1 MNLVNG
7 YNIRLYC
14 RQLNELSLSV
24 GKPVFI
30 AHSSVTRLSNDM
42 EQPKYSFVDYGST
55 PIEALATLH
64 GTVVNTI
71 MEYVGSLSH
80 DMASP
85 IDRVHLAILSNIVN
99 GIEESINNAQD

>member
-1 MNLVNG
+1 MNLVDR

-14 RQLNELSLSV
+14 RPLNKLSLSV

-30 AHSSVTRLSNDM
+30 AHSSVIKLSNDM

-55 PIEALATLH
+55 PIEALTALH
-64 GTVVNTI
+64 GSVVNAI
-71 MEYVGSLSH
+71 MEYVHFASH
-80 DMASP
+80 DIASP

-99 GIEESINNAQD
+99 GIEEGINNEQN